1 MGRKINVISFV
12 FFVFFTLSVVFY
24 YPIISGKIP
33 LNGNLLVGLWPP
45 LNFLE
50 WPEFP
55 AGIPFKFMGV
65 DEVREFYPL
74 LDFTYDS
81 FRSGVI
87 PLWNPYNFSGYSH
100 IGNFAS
106 AVFYPIHLSMFI
118 LSKAWVLVLLK
129 LSVIV
134 LSGSFTY
141 LYLKTIKLS
150 VRSSYFGA
158 FAFALSST
166 MQIWN
171 AEIWQ
176 SAHSFLWLPLTL
188 CCIEK
193 IIREQKIQF
202 ALLLGVSVAMS
213 IMAGYIQPTIYL
225 LMVSFAYFLFRIFI
239 EKKKELKT
247 IIKVFFGFILG
258 FGIAG
263 VQLIPAI
270 ESYMLSPRSMVT
282 LADLNVS
289 FLLPL
294 AHIVTFFVPDFF
306 GNIVT
311 QNWFLSRPGQYYE
324 NMIYVG
330 IVPLILVPFAFF
342 FKKYLNYVAFFL
354 ISALISL
361 SLTFDLPTS
370 RLIYDLS
377 IPFLS
382 SAIPIRIIFITSFA
396 ASILSAIGLEW
407 WIIEKDK
414 RKTLMGILPLLLIF
428 IGIGSFIY
436 YSIANNLKIGSF
448 PDNWYFISARNFVI
462 LGVFAAGSISLLLLG
477 QYFLKIKNYLSI
489 VIILLLLVS
498 SFLFTQKYI
507 SFSDSK
513 FLYPNHPLLQFIKE
527 NQGFYRYWGYG
538 SAALPNNFATVYK
551 IYSPEGYDPV
561 NISYYNELLSSGRNG
576 EYEGAFS
583 RSDALLYAVI
593 EFPFKDVSDPRYR
606 IMDILGVKY
615 IGFEKGELSKIEQA
629 RLAPSR
635 YEKVWEK
642 DNFII
647 FENKKVFPRVYL
659 ADRFVLRSGRE
670 ELLREIY
677 DKNINLRSTVVVSE
691 TLPIQETTSS
701 GSAQILSYT
710 PNKVIIETQTD
721 EPKILVLSDSFYPGW
736 KAKVNDVES
745 KIIRSDHALRGV
757 AVPQGKSRVV
767 FSYDPLSF
775 KIGLFLTAGS
785 ILISMLIYLR
795 RGRNVNKA

>member
-330 IVPLILVPFAFF
+330 LVPLILSFF
-342 FKKYLNYVAFFL
+342 SPLYKKAKSYFVFFL
-354 ISALISL
+354 FSALISL
-361 SLTFDLPTS
+361 SLALDFPTS
-370 RLIYDLS
+370 RMLYDFS
-377 IPFLS
+377 VPFLS
-382 SAIPIRIIFITSFA
+382 SAIPIRVVFVLSFA
-396 ASILSAIGLEW
+396 VSILGALGLEW
-407 WIIEKDK
+407 WIENSDNKK
-414 RKTLMGILPLLLIF
+414 KLLAILPPFLIF
-428 IGIGSFIY
+428 AILGLFLIY
-436 YSIANNLKIGSF
+436 AIRTNLQIKGF
-448 PDNWYFISARNFVI
+448 PNDWYIISARNSAIPFA
-462 LGVFAAGSISLLLLG
+462 VFI
-477 QYFLKIKNYLSI
+477 FCLSI
-489 VIILLLLVS
+489 VLLGFFKKSLRKPLVLVLYLIFALQ
-498 SFLFTQKYI
+498 SFVFAQKYFA
-507 SFSDSK
+507 FSNAE
-513 FLYPNHPLLQFIKE
+513 FLYPRAPFLEFIKK
-527 NQGFYRYWGYG
+527 NQGLHRYWGYG
-538 SAALPNNFATVYK
+538 SASLANNFATVYK

-561 NISYYNELLSSGRNG
+561 NIRAYNELLSSSRKAKYDGI
-576 EYEGAFS
+576 FS
-583 RSDALLYAVI
+583 RSDALLYPVSD
-593 EFPFKDVSDPRYR
+593 FPFESAMSTKYR
-606 IMDILGVKY
+606 IMDLLAIKY
-615 IGFEKGELSKIEQA
+615 IGFEKSEFEKINKQRLSPERFKKAWEDKNFIVFENLKVYPRAYLSSFYLNIQDQKKA
-629 RLAPSR
+629 INKLYEPSFDSR
-635 YEKVWEK
+635 KTVILSEKVPLAG
-642 DNFII
+642 
-647 FENKKVFPRVYL
+647 KVGV
-659 ADRFVLRSGRE
+659 
-670 ELLREIY
+670 
-677 DKNINLRSTVVVSE
+677 
-691 TLPIQETTSS
+691 
-701 GSAQILSYT
+701 GSASIISYS
-710 PNKVIIETQTD
+710 PNRVEVKVESEKPQA
-721 EPKILVLSDSFYPGW
+721 LVLSDAFYPGW
-736 KAKVNDVES
+736 KAEINNKPSRIFLANS
-745 KIIRSDHALRGV
+745 ALR
-757 AVPQGKSRVV
+757 AVVVPKGKSNVI
-767 FSYDPLSF
+767 FEYKPLSF
-775 KIGLFLTAGS
+775 YLGAFITLFSLAVSGGVVFLS
-785 ILISMLIYLR
+785 GKKHL
-795 RGRNVNKA
+795 